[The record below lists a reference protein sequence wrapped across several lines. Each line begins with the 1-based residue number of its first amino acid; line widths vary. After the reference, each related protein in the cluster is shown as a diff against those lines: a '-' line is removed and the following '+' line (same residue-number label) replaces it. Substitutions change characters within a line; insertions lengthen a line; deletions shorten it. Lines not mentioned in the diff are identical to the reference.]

1 MGRKLIDITG
11 QVFNGIT
18 AIEWSHKVGLV
29 NYWKFQCHCGTYFSA
44 NAFPI
49 RTGRSKSCGCLR
61 GQLIREKVTKH
72 GMSKHI
78 LFPTFINM
86 KQRCY
91 NSEFEGYSDY
101 GGRGIKVCD
110 RWLEPDGKGFL
121 NFLEDM
127 GERPDGMSLDR
138 IDVNG
143 HYDPLN
149 CRWTDWSTQ
158 SFNQRKNKTS
168 NTVRIGIRYDAKNN
182 KWRASINYNGKA
194 YHLYYGK
201 SLEVAIKR
209 REDAEI
215 KYFGSILEYCY

>member
-72 GMSKHI
+72 GMSKHV

-101 GGRGIKVCD
+101 GEGVLK
-110 RWLEPDGKGFL
+110 
-121 NFLEDM
+121 
-127 GERPDGMSLDR
+127 SA
-138 IDVNG
+138 
-143 HYDPLN
+143 
-149 CRWTDWSTQ
+149 
-158 SFNQRKNKTS
+158 
-168 NTVRIGIRYDAKNN
+168 IG
-182 KWRASINYNGKA
+182 G
-194 YHLYYGK
+194 
-201 SLEVAIKR
+201 
-209 REDAEI
+209 
-215 KYFGSILEYCY
+215 